1 MAKTVSSML
10 PLGTQAPDFLL
21 TDVITGDPV
30 SLQRSGEP
38 EAAMVIMFICNHCP
52 YVKHLNQAITQ
63 LAHDYLKKNV
73 GFIAINANNAEAYPD
88 DSPENMKKTA
98 EEQGY
103 PFPYVFDETQEV
115 AKAYQA
121 ACTPDF
127 FVFDQDLLLAYRG
140 QFDLS
145 RPGSDIPVDG
155 SSIREAL
162 DCILRGEPVSED
174 QKPSIGCNIKWTKEN
189 SPEPTVF
196 LQPTS

>member
-1 MAKTVSSML
+1 MVKTASSML

-21 TDVITGDPV
+21 TDVVTGKSV
-30 SLQRSGEP
+30 SIQRSDTP

-73 GFIAINANNAEAYPD
+73 GFIAINSNNADAYPD

-98 EEQGY
+98 QEQGY

-121 ACTPDF
+121 TCTPDF
-127 FVFDQDLLLAYRG
+127 FIFDQDLLLAYRG
-140 QFDLS
+140 QFDAS
-145 RPGSDIPVDG
+145 RPGNNIPIDG
-155 SSIREAL
+155 SSLRTAL
-162 DCILRGEPVSED
+162 DHILRSESVPED
-174 QKPSIGCNIKWTKEN
+174 QKPSIGCNIKWKKEN
-189 SPEPTVF
+189 SPEPTIF